1 MINEFSEIFKTLR
14 KEKHL
19 TQEQTAEI
27 LGVSPQAVSRRENSA
42 TFPDVSLLPQ
52 IAGYF
57 DTTVDELLGITTSCK
72 MQKLLFIQGMWQ
84 VSFDAVNEM
93 LADGWTV
100 KDIQTHSIGEGNHIE
115 GTVLVEK
122 QIYTRSV

>member
-1 MINEFSEIFKTLR
+1 MINDFSEIFKILR

-19 TQEQTAEI
+19 TQEQIAEI
-27 LGVSPQAVSRRENSA
+27 LGVSPQAVSRWETSA

-57 DTTVDELLGITTSCK
+57 DTTVDELLGITKACK
-72 MQKLLFIQGMWQ
+72 MQKLLLIRGWQ
-84 VSFDAVNEM
+84 ESFDKVNEY

-100 KDIQTHSIGEGNHIE
+100 KDMKTHDIGEGQHIE
-115 GTVLVEK
+115 GTVLIEK
-122 QIYTRSV
+122 QIYKRRG